1 MEILIKAGQLIL
13 SLSILIVLHEFGH
26 YLPARWFKTRVEKFY
41 LFFDYKFSLFKKK
54 IGETEWGIGW
64 IPLGGYVKISGM
76 IDESMDK
83 EQMKQPP
90 KPYEFRSKP
99 AWQRLIIM
107 IGGVVVNMIVGIV
120 IYILVLF
127 TWGEEYL
134 APENVY
140 NGYAFHDYYKDL
152 GFKDGDNVIA
162 VDGEMPKDVIDINKY
177 ILLRGAQ
184 EITVERNG
192 ADTTIVLPEEV
203 DMEAFKEGAMQGITP
218 RFYAIMDSVL
228 APNPEEGEGEA
239 ELRPAYIAGFENG
252 DSVVAIN
259 NQPIVFWDEFTS
271 IVNDSKNETVAID
284 FYRNGSQMTKEVNV
298 DSTGKIGAAPKS
310 LKESFIISHDDYS
323 FGESIPGGLTLGV
336 NTLKDYV
343 AQLKFLFTEKGASSI
358 GGFGAFGSL
367 FSPTWDWE
375 VFWNMTAFISIM
387 LAFMNFLPIPALDGG
402 HIMFL
407 LYEMISGRKPNEKF
421 MEYAQLFGIILLL
434 SLLVYANGNDLY
446 KAIFGG

>member
-1 MEILIKAGQLIL
+1 MEFLIKAGQLIL

-90 KPYEFRSKP
+90 KEWEFRSKP

-127 TWGEEYL
+127 AWGEDYIAAEH
-134 APENVY
+134 VH
-140 NGYAFHDYYKDL
+140 NGYAFHEYYEGL
-152 GFKDGDNVIA
+152 GFQDGDNVLAI
-162 VDGEMPKDVIDINKY
+162 DGEMPKDVVDINKF
-177 ILLRGAQ
+177 ILLRGAR

-192 ADTTIVLPEEV
+192 ENITIALPEDV
-203 DMEAFKEGAMQGITP
+203 DMEAFKQGAMSGITP
-218 RFYAIMDSVL
+218 RYYAVMDSVL
-228 APNPEEGEGEA
+228 VPESEETA
-239 ELRPAYIAGFENG
+239 EDEMRPAFLAGFEDG
-252 DSVVAIN
+252 DSVVAVN
-259 NQPIVFWDEFTS
+259 NKPVVFWDEFTS
-271 IVNDSKNETVAID
+271 IINESENEVVAID
-284 FYRNGSQMTKEVNV
+284 FYRNDLPQSLKVQV
-298 DSTGKIGAAPKS
+298 DSNGRIGVVPKRLS
-310 LKESFIISHDDYS
+310 QSFIISHDDYS
-323 FGESIPGGLTLGV
+323 FGESIPGGLALGV

-343 AQLKFLFTEKGASSI
+343 SQLKFLFTEKGASSI

-375 VFWNMTAFISIM
+375 VFWSMTAFISIM

-407 LYEMISGRKPNEKF
+407 LYEMISGRKPNEKV

-434 SLLVYANGNDLY
+434 SLLVYANGNDIY
-446 KAIFGG
+446 KAIFGD

>member
-54 IGETEWGIGW
+54 IGETTWGIGW

-90 KPYEFRSKP
+90 QEWEFRSKP

-127 TWGEEYL
+127 AWGEDYI
-134 APENVY
+134 APKDVKH
-140 NGYAFHDYYKDL
+140 GYSFHETYKEL
-152 GFKDGDNVIA
+152 GFQDGDNIVA
-162 VDGEMPKDVIDINKY
+162 LDGEVPFDVMDINKF
-177 ILLRGAQ
+177 ILLRDIQ
-184 EITVERNG
+184 EITIERNG
-192 ADTTIVLPEEV
+192 QESKIVLPE
-203 DMEAFKEGAMQGITP
+203 DMDMRAFKAGAMNGISP
-218 RFYAIMDSVL
+218 RFTAVIDSVIV
-228 APNPEEGEGEA
+228 AGNA
-239 ELRPAYIAGFENG
+239 EKAGLQKG
-252 DSVVAIN
+252 DSIIA
-259 NQPIVFWDEFTS
+259 
-271 IVNDSKNETVAID
+271 VNDHTTAYWDQFQTQIKANKSKDVSVIYLRDEVID
-284 FYRNGSQMTKEVNV
+284 SLIVSV
-298 DSTGKIGAAPKS
+298 DSLGMIGVAPVGLSKD
-310 LKESFIISHDDYS
+310 IVSHKDYS
-323 FGESIPGGLTLGV
+323 FGAAIPGGLKLGM
-336 NTLKDYV
+336 NTLSDYV
-343 AQLKFLFTEKGASSI
+343 SQLKFLFTKEGASSI

-367 FSPTWDWE
+367 FSPTWDWQ
-375 VFWNMTAFISIM
+375 VFWGMTAFISIM

-407 LYEMISGRKPNEKF
+407 LYEMITGRKPNEKL
-421 MEYAQLFGIILLL
+421 MEYAQMAGIILLL
-434 SLLVYANGNDLY
+434 GLLLYANGLDIY
-446 KAIFGG
+446 KAIFGK

>member
-54 IGETEWGIGW
+54 IGETTWGIGW

-90 KPYEFRSKP
+90 QPWEFRSKP

-127 TWGEEYL
+127 TWGEEYI
-134 APENVY
+134 APADVHH
-140 NGYAFHDYYKDL
+140 GYAFHETYKEL
-152 GFKDGDNVIA
+152 GFKDGDNILKL
-162 VDGEMPKDVIDINKY
+162 DGVAPKNISDINKF
-177 ILLRGAQ
+177 ILLRGVHD
-184 EITVERNG
+184 ITIERDG
-192 ADTTIVLPEEV
+192 AESVIKLPEDI
-203 DMEAFKEGAMQGITP
+203 DMIAFKEGAMQGITP
-218 RFYAIMDSVL
+218 RYYAVIDTVI
-228 APNPEEGEGEA
+228 EKGDEGDI
-239 ELRPAYIAGFENG
+239 RPAFTAGLLAG
-252 DSVVAIN
+252 DSVVAAN
-259 NQPIVFWDEFTS
+259 NEPIVFWNEFS
-271 IVNDSKNETVAID
+271 EYMLGHESQEVKLDV
-284 FYRNGSQMTKEVNV
+284 YRNGALITVPVVTDSLGTIGVSQKPV
-298 DSTGKIGAAPKS
+298 DELFT
-310 LKESFIISHDDYS
+310 ISHQDFTFS
-323 FGESIPGGLTLGV
+323 ESIPGGLDLGMHTLS
-336 NTLKDYV
+336 DYV
-343 AQLKFLFTEKGASSI
+343 SQLKFLFTAKGASSI

-375 VFWNMTAFISIM
+375 IFWSMTAFISIM

-407 LYEMISGRKPNEKF
+407 LYEIITGRKPNEKF
-421 MEYAQLFGIILLL
+421 MEYAQMAGIILLL
-434 SLLVYANGNDLY
+434 GLLLYANGNDIY
-446 KAIFGG
+446 KALFG